1 MKYKYKKYNYCKYK
15 PFRFYKRIMQLIKKT
30 SFKCKY
36 IFIICFSCVM
46 CSVLPIIAVD
56 FALLAINNEY
66 QCTYNIN
73 MYHLYKSIYKYE
85 KVIFSAL
92 FILTVL
98 LITLP
103 KHQFSLFKIINSKA
117 FIFIERINTV
127 FFCFLPFYVV
137 YAHCVFLFQYS
148 LKYQNI
154 LFITVG
160 LTIFAITLSILFA
173 IVIESYIRKSIKTLI
188 TRDYEWKGLHGYRTK
203 QGLKRRERCSDMD
216 NSNDM

>member
-1 MKYKYKKYNYCKYK
+1 
-15 PFRFYKRIMQLIKKT
+15 MQLIKKT

-46 CSVLPIIAVD
+46 CSVLTIIAVD

-103 KHQFSLFKIINSKA
+103 KHQFSLFKIVNNNA
-117 FIFIERINTV
+117 VIFIERFNTI
-127 FFCFLPFYVV
+127 FFCFLPVYVV
-137 YAHCVFLFQYS
+137 YTHCVFLFQYS
-148 LKYQNI
+148 LKYKNI

-160 LTIFAITLSILFA
+160 LTTFAIILSIMFA
-173 IVIESYIRKSIKTLI
+173 IVIESYIPKSFKTLI
-188 TRDYEWKGLHGYRTK
+188 TRDYE
-203 QGLKRRERCSDMD
+203 
-216 NSNDM
+216 